1 MPGQEPVVARFLG
14 WRDKGSLG
22 DFPQTSG
29 SSVSTDD
36 GTNHDSL
43 RKVGL
48 PQAIWS
54 DDATLERTDGFDF
67 GSWWEDCAPQHEH
80 QPAKLSKAE
89 VVRPKVPSVAPPVPS
104 LTATCPAGLLEALE
118 AMQRGEGFVAESQKE
133 TPKLG
138 VTPVS
143 PGRRGRSPWIG
154 PRKPRAPAFLAE
166 LAALELEASPGDAP
180 RSNSPLPAATEV
192 EEEEALMALAD
203 LSGSEILRICRGN
216 VPSMQKELERQSVE
230 RARQR
235 TRVRKEEA
243 QRGRKRA
250 AHFRRKAHK
259 EVAENQAE
267 DRTDKARSVME
278 RLERRHEPIKTTS
291 TRRLSLSILKNIDE
305 TQEAQDS
312 ERRLSL
318 EEDLAPEEQRK
329 LSERSRKLRKK
340 IREATLAGIRE
351 KKKHVDRMHR
361 KRRFREGCWKSLPH
375 AERFAIEA
383 VFKLHC
389 DTCNALT
396 PSATLDALRDIGLR
410 GRTMVE
416 RNCVEKAVNTLV
428 RDLLRI
434 EEEGI
439 LGAWGAAPDGE
450 PQIWWRSAREIS
462 ALPAAQ
468 LASSKVPPRT
478 QSGRLPARASIFP
491 APAPRGSV
499 ASMPLMGYKPSG
511 PSSQRSSKS
520 NDSTSAKD
528 LAKAL
533 EKATPRPTGIPLEA
547 FGAEVMPCARWELFE
562 QRTEPHFR
570 LFVQEMETSRNPSG
584 ISYDQF
590 QHMISEMGLDKA
602 KGPLPPAIKGGSQK
616 IGPETCM
623 DLEMVHIRLLQL
635 EERAAREA
643 AAREWA
649 IAKLAK
655 VNDQLFRQYRHEL
668 LWIYDMFNSHDE
680 EHCGSLGEFE
690 VRRLLKY
697 MGLEPY
703 FRYSSPEIEKLI
715 REVDANRDDEIEL
728 TEFLLLVGHVRKLMM
743 KWRKSRVSRCFL
755 KSELDPTE
763 CLAYDQIV
771 AALAQDGLLRTRG
784 EYAIAHKLLD
794 EEFDLSFVLRAAA
807 RSEGDSPSGQ
817 PPASPRNSRPAP
829 SPTRRRQ
836 RALLIEDP
844 GSVDLNG
851 FSIVYQRV
859 WERLAAIKGERV
871 LQAAKA
877 LNFSMLELSDIQAA
891 FDHFDSDQDGLLIA
905 GEIIEALEPL
915 LPRLPDE
922 QQLRKALPAVENPDD
937 EDDETIAV
945 IDIFEFMKLLRT
957 LTGGN
962 GLVHVNKPFSLANDV
977 PFEKQQ
983 ELLQVWPISE
993 SYIQSL
999 DASELIEMLS
1009 NFLGV
1014 KAEQNLRELA
1024 YPVSSFRKL
1033 REFALRQAER
1043 AQQHTR
1049 F

>member
-22 DFPQTSG
+22 EFPQTSV

-43 RKVGL
+43 RKGGP

-67 GSWWEDCAPQHEH
+67 GSWWEDYAPEHEH
-80 QPAKLSKAE
+80 QPSKLSKAE
-89 VVRPKVPSVAPPVPS
+89 VVRPKVPPVAPPVPS

-118 AMQRGEGFVAESQKE
+118 AMQRGEGVVASQKE
-133 TPKLG
+133 TRTPG

-154 PRKPRAPAFLAE
+154 PRKPRAPLLAE

-180 RSNSPLPAATEV
+180 RSISPLPAATEV

-216 VPSMQKELERQSVE
+216 VPSVQKALERQNVE
-230 RARQR
+230 RAWQR

-250 AHFRRKAHK
+250 AHFRRKAEK
-259 EVAENQAE
+259 EVAQNKAE
-267 DRTDKARSVME
+267 DQSDKARTVMQ
-278 RLERRHEPIKTTS
+278 RLERRHEPIKTVS

-312 ERRLSL
+312 ERRFSL
-318 EEDLAPEEQRK
+318 EEDLAPEEQRE
-329 LSERSRKLRKK
+329 LSERSRRLRKK

-361 KRRFREGCWKSLPH
+361 KRRFREGCWKALPH
-375 AERFAIEA
+375 SERFAIEA

-389 DTCNALT
+389 NACNALS

-428 RDLLRI
+428 RDLLRV
-434 EEEGI
+434 EEEGM
-439 LGAWGAAPDGE
+439 LGAWGSAPEGE

-462 ALPAAQ
+462 ALPAAH
-468 LASSKVPPRT
+468 LASSKVPPRA
-478 QSGRLPARASIFP
+478 QSGRLAARASIFP
-491 APAPRGSV
+491 VSRGSV
-499 ASMPLMGYKPSG
+499 GSMPLMGFKPGG
-511 PSSQRSSKS
+511 PSSARSSKS
-520 NDSTSAKD
+520 NDHDSTSAKD

-547 FGAEVMPCARWELFE
+547 FGAEVMPCARWELFG

-649 IAKLAK
+649 IAKLAN

-690 VRRLLKY
+690 VRRLMKY

-703 FRYSSPEIEKLI
+703 FRHYSPEIEKLI
-715 REVDANRDDEIEL
+715 KEVDANRDDEIEL
-728 TEFLLLVGHVRKLMM
+728 TEFLSLVGHVRKLMM
-743 KWRKSRVSRCFL
+743 KLRKSRVSRCFL
-755 KSELDPTE
+755 KADLDATE

-807 RSEGDSPSGQ
+807 RSEGDSPG
-817 PPASPRNSRPAP
+817 PPSPRNSRPGP

-836 RALLIEDP
+836 RALLMEDP

-945 IDIFEFMKLLRT
+945 IDIFEFMRLLRT
-957 LTGGN
+957 LTGRN
-962 GLVHVNKPFSLANDV
+962 GLVHINKAFSLANDV

-1014 KAEQNLRELA
+1014 KAEQNLRELS

-1033 REFALRQAER
+1033 RELALRQAER

>member
-22 DFPQTSG
+22 DFPQTSV

-36 GTNHDSL
+36 GAGTNHDS
-43 RKVGL
+43 RKVG

-67 GSWWEDCAPQHEH
+67 GSWWEDYVPEHEH
-80 QPAKLSKAE
+80 QPSKLSKAA
-89 VVRPKVPSVAPPVPS
+89 VVRPKESQLPVAPVPS
-104 LTATCPAGLLEALE
+104 LMATCPAGLLEALE
-118 AMQRGEGFVAESQKE
+118 AMQRGEGVVASQKE
-133 TPKLG
+133 TRTPG
-138 VTPVS
+138 VPPVS
-143 PGRRGRSPWIG
+143 PGRRDRSPWIG
-154 PRKPRAPAFLAE
+154 PRKPRAPLLAE
-166 LAALELEASPGDAP
+166 LAALELEAQDAP

-216 VPSMQKELERQSVE
+216 VPSIQQQLERQSVE
-230 RARQR
+230 RAWQR

-250 AHFRRKAHK
+250 AHFRRKAEK
-259 EVAENQAE
+259 EVAKTQAE
-267 DRTDKARSVME
+267 DQSDKARSVME
-278 RLERRHEPIKTTS
+278 RLERRHEPIRAVS

-312 ERRLSL
+312 ERRLSF
-318 EEDLAPEEQRK
+318 EEDLVPEEQRE

-340 IREATLAGIRE
+340 IRDATLAGIRE
-351 KKKHVDRMHR
+351 KKKQVDKMHR
-361 KRRFREGCWKSLPH
+361 KRRFREACWKALPH
-375 AERFAIEA
+375 SERFAIEA

-389 DTCNALT
+389 DACDALS

-416 RNCVEKAVNTLV
+416 RNCVEKAVTTMV
-428 RDLLRI
+428 RDLLRV
-434 EEEGI
+434 EEEGM
-439 LGAWGAAPDGE
+439 LGAWGSAPEGE
-450 PQIWWRSAREIS
+450 PQIWWRSAKEIS
-462 ALPAAQ
+462 VLPAAQ

-478 QSGRLPARASIFP
+478 QSGRLAARASIFP
-491 APAPRGSV
+491 APRGSG
-499 ASMPLMGYKPSG
+499 ASMPLMSFKSSG
-511 PSSQRSSKS
+511 PNSNRSSKS
-520 NDSTSAKD
+520 NDADSTSAKD

-533 EKATPRPTGIPLEA
+533 AKATPRPTGIPVEA

-602 KGPLPPAIKGGSQK
+602 KGPLPPAIKGNSQK

-690 VRRLLKY
+690 VRRLMKY

-703 FRYSSPEIEKLI
+703 FRHSSPEIERLI
-715 REVDANRDDEIEL
+715 KEVDANRDDEIEL
-728 TEFLLLVGHVRKLMM
+728 TEFLALVEHVRKMMM

-755 KSELDPTE
+755 KAELDVTE

-807 RSEGDSPSGQ
+807 RSEGDSPG
-817 PPASPRNSRPAP
+817 ASPRNSRPGP
-829 SPTRRRQ
+829 SNTRRRQ
-836 RALLIEDP
+836 RALLMDDP

-871 LQAAKA
+871 MQAAKA
-877 LNFSMLELSDIQAA
+877 LNFTMLELSDIQAA
-891 FDHFDSDQDGLLIA
+891 FDHFDSDQDGLLVA
-905 GEIIEALEPL
+905 YQIIEALEPL

-922 QQLRKALPAVENPDD
+922 QQLRKALPAVENSDD
-937 EDDETIAV
+937 EDDEAIAV

-962 GLVHVNKPFSLANDV
+962 GLVHVNKAFSLANDV

-1014 KAEQNLRELA
+1014 KAEQNLRELS